1 MRGDCGQKEGRLRPW
16 RGETGGQRE
25 GKLRQRCGCAS
36 KEQRQMGEEAGVQR
50 GQLPHTGM
58 ALKISDVFLVAE

>member
-1 MRGDCGQKEGRLRPW
+1 MERGDW
-16 RGETGGQRE
+16 RARE

-58 ALKISDVFLVAE
+58 ALKISEVFLVAE